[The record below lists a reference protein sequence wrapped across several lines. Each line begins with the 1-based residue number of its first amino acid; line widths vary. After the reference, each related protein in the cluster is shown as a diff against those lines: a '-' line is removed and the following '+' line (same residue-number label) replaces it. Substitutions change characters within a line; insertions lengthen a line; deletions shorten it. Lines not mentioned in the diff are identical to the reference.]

1 MNTFAVL
8 GRLIQATQKG
18 KSSTRKPGQE
28 AFEAARHEV
37 KRWGYMEKKECRQ
50 EAINSY
56 WI

>member
-18 KSSTRKPGQE
+18 KNSTRKPGQE